1 MKTTIV
7 TTTIYSPVF
16 LKEYAENVK
25 RFGHSNVDFIV
36 IGDRKTPEGIQELC
50 EGIDHCEYWDLNK
63 QVEWLRGAGFYEL
76 ERHLTENS
84 ISRRNIGHLAA
95 YMRGAD
101 NIIML
106 DDDNLATTQDVIKHH
121 GVAGQCAFRTAYG
134 SSSGWFNVCSA
145 LKEKHGVEFY
155 ARGYPPS
162 KRWKDGLITTETGSF
177 QDVSNGMYKKV
188 AVNAGLWLNDPDI
201 DALTRL
207 ERHLIVT
214 RVNRD
219 MPSSFSLS
227 SGTWSPWN
235 CQNTA
240 ISRSAL
246 ASYFL
251 SPHTGRHLDIW
262 ASYITT
268 RIAESMGEIITF
280 GTPLSYHERS
290 PHNLYKDLEQE
301 LPWIQATDEF
311 CDVLRSIAVP
321 STGYLDGLAAVIDGL
336 KQKWSHPVK
345 DKYLE
350 GLSAWHNTFK
360 QLGAR

>member
-7 TTTIYSPVF
+7 TTTIYVPTF
-16 LKEYAENVK
+16 LKAYAENIK
-25 RFGHSNVDFIV
+25 LYGHRYVNFIV
-36 IGDRKTPEGIQELC
+36 IGDRKTPATAVQFC
-50 EGIDHCEYWDLNK
+50 EGLENCEYWDLN
-63 QVEWLRGAGFYEL
+63 QQNAWLHDNGLDAL
-76 ERHLTENS
+76 ANHLPENS
-84 ISRRNIGHLAA
+84 IARRNIGHLIA
-95 YMRGAD
+95 YTRGSD
-101 NIIML
+101 RIIML

-121 GVAGQCAFRTAYG
+121 GVVGQRAFRMSYG

-162 KRWKDGLITTETGSF
+162 QRWKDDLITTETGSF
-177 QDVSNGMYKKV
+177 QDESNGMYRTV
-188 AVNAGLWLNDPDI
+188 AVNGGLWLNDPDI

-214 RVNRD
+214 GTNEN
-219 MPSSFSLS
+219 MPRSFSLS
-227 SGTWSPWN
+227 PGTWSPWN

-240 ISRSAL
+240 VSRGAL

-251 SPHTGRHLDIW
+251 SPYTGRHLDIW

-268 RIAESMGEIITF
+268 RIAEAQGEVISF
-280 GTPLSYHERS
+280 GTPLAYHDRS

-311 CDVLRSIAVP
+311 CDTLRSIDVP
-321 STGYLDGLAAVIDGL
+321 STGYLDGLAATIEGL
-336 KQKWSHPVK
+336 KEKWQHPVK

-350 GLSAWHNTFK
+350 GLSTWHGVFK
-360 QLGAR
+360 QL

>member
-36 IGDRKTPEGIQELC
+36 IGDRKTPTEARELC
-50 EGIDHCEYWDLNK
+50 ESMEDCWYLSIEDQKNYLWTFSRLLKH
-63 QVEWLRGAGFYEL
+63 
-76 ERHLTENS
+76 HPENS
-84 ISRRNIGHLAA
+84 IARRNLGHLLA
-95 YMRGAD
+95 YIHGAD
-101 NIIML
+101 KIIML
-106 DDDNLATTQDVIKHH
+106 DDDNLSIADQDFVRGHSKV
-121 GVAGQCAFRTAYG
+121 GMRCGLPSMQ
-134 SSSGWFNVCSA
+134 SSDGWFNVCDA
-145 LKEKHGVEFY
+145 LEEEHGVQFY
-155 ARGYPPS
+155 ARGFPPS
-162 KRWKDGLITTETGSF
+162 KRWAQRTSTKIAHYS
-177 QDVSNGMYKKV
+177 KV
-188 AVNAGLWLNDPDI
+188 AVNAGLWTNDPDI
-201 DALTRL
+201 DAITRL
-207 ERHLIVT
+207 ERRLITKGFREWVHT
-214 RVNRD
+214 E
-219 MPSSFSLS
+219 FSLYP
-227 SGTWSPWN
+227 GTWSPWN

-240 ISRSAL
+240 ISSKAL
-246 ASYFL
+246 VSYFL
-251 SPHTGRHLDIW
+251 SPHAGRHLDIW

-268 RIAESMGEIITF
+268 RIAEAQGEVIAF
-280 GTPLSYHERS
+280 GTPLAFHDRS